1 MNQEITNVLKA
12 YEKALNTSDAKA
24 ALALY
29 GSDPDRN
36 APKHARLHWPRG
48 GANDL

>member
-1 MNQEITNVLKA
+1 MNQEITSLLKA

-29 GSDPDRN
+29 GSSQRVHP
-36 APKHARLHWPRG
+36 AVSQG
-48 GANDL
+48 STTS